1 MESDMV
7 AQLWGMARK
16 NANMNYEK
24 MSRGM
29 RYVVELLQYWE
40 WKAI

>member
-16 NANMNYEK
+16 NSNMNYEK

-29 RYVVELLQYWE
+29 R
-40 WKAI
+40 

>member
-7 AQLWGMARK
+7 AQLWGLARK
-16 NANMNYEK
+16 NSNMNYEK

-29 RYVVELLQYWE
+29 RYRKIIDLL
-40 WKAI
+40 K